1 MKRVRRKKVAIG
13 FTEMEKA
20 VAQIVAENLG
30 FSDFGRFV
38 RYCIWGI
45 QTLEQAAETRKG
57 LVKSAWEFRVAEDR
71 EGSVL
76 DHKSSGGAE

>member
-1 MKRVRRKKVAIG
+1 MKTRRKNVAVG
-13 FTEMEKA
+13 FSDMEKA

-45 QTLEQAAETRKG
+45 QTLEQAAETRKV
-57 LVKSAWEFRVAEDR
+57 LVKSAWEFRVAEER

-76 DHKSSGGAE
+76 DHQANGGER